1 MTTHSTT
8 LRAREPVAHGTLAF
22 HFDKPAGFTFLPG
35 QAIDVVL
42 PEPAGG
48 DAQSARHTFSIA
60 SAPFEGGL
68 VVATRMRDNAF
79 KRALGALPVG
89 AGVAIEGPFGSLTLH
104 ADHTRAAVFIAG
116 GIGITPF
123 ISLLRQA
130 AHERSAQRLVL
141 LYSNRRPED
150 AAFLRELQALE
161 QQHRPFTLLATMTAI
176 SQSIEPWS
184 GLQGPIDEPLLKR
197 TAADLTRPIYYVAGP
212 PAMAEAL
219 RLTLND
225 IGVADDAIR
234 SEAFYGY

>member
-8 LRAREPVAHGTLAF
+8 LRAREPVAQGTMAF
-22 HFDKPAGFTFLPG
+22 HLDKPAGFAYEAG
-35 QAIDVVL
+35 QAIDLVL
-42 PEPAGG
+42 PEPTA
-48 DAQSARHTFSIA
+48 DAQSARHTFSLV
-60 SAPFEGGL
+60 SAPFEGEL
-68 VVATRMRDNAF
+68 VVATRMRDSAF

-89 AGVAIEGPFGSLTLH
+89 AGIAIEGPAGSLTLH
-104 ADHTRAAVFIAG
+104 TDRTRAAVLIAG

-123 ISLLRQA
+123 ISMLRQA
-130 AHERSAQRLVL
+130 AHDRSAQRLVL

-150 AAFLRELQALE
+150 AAYLHELQALE
-161 QQHRPFTLLATMTAI
+161 QQHRHFTLLATMTAV

-197 TAADLTRPIYYVAGP
+197 AAADLTRPIYYVAGP

-225 IGVADDAIR
+225 IGVDDDAIR